1 MARRGA
7 KLEIKLW
14 GLLLIVVL
22 IGWVIATALDSVGTG
37 NAVAFLIICICG
49 IVLWKVVQRQ
59 RRLEYLRDKYGDE
72 EIVQRIMNR
81 RFWQGQTAEQLT
93 DSIGSPVT
101 VDNKVMATRKREV
114 WKYNSIGRRRYALR
128 ITLDDDVVIGWDQKN

>member
-1 MARRGA
+1 MARRRNKAGEAVFGA
-7 KLEIKLW
+7 L
-14 GLLLIVVL
+14 VVL
-22 IGWVIATALDSVGTG
+22 GSIAWLIAKALDAVG
-37 NAVAFLIICICG
+37 AVAVFGVFFL
-49 IVLWKVVQRQ
+49 LPVVFVFIKYVQKQ
-59 RRLEYLRDKYGDE
+59 KRLQYLRDKYRNE

-81 RFWQGQTAEQLT
+81 LFWQGQTAEQLR
-93 DSIGSPVT
+93 DSVGTPLT